1 MLRGGA
7 GYDNKPLG
15 EDRPYAGSYSGG
27 DAGYLRM
34 ADHYCV
40 HAEGNLV
47 HFVPDSAVR
56 CDMIDYEE
64 VVEAIWRYD
73 IPRIDIDEDIT
84 TLYADGKAF
93 AQVIHRADGSR
104 EDLYFENYELQKDI
118 LIKPKNAKLRD
129 VVEFCMNGDI
139 SYADAREWCM
149 ENDIS
154 LGQFDRWL
162 YGALRKSDNPDRVEP
177 KEPWPYRVVAGHQ
190 AFEVRATD
198 KQEAI
203 KKGMAFAKK
212 HASGDICG
220 DWKCKMISEWAT

>member
-1 MLRGGA
+1 MDKDRSVLRTCA
-7 GYDNKPLG
+7 GFDH
-15 EDRPYAGSYSGG
+15 
-27 DAGYLRM
+27 GYLRM

-73 IPRIDIDEDIT
+73 YPRIGIDKNIT

-104 EDLYFENYELQKDI
+104 EDLYFEDYKLQKDI
-118 LIKPKNAKLRD
+118 LIKPNATLRD
-129 VVEFCMNGDI
+129 VVELCMNGEI
-139 SYADAREWCM
+139 SYADARKWCM

-162 YGALRKSDNPDRVEP
+162 YGALKKPDTPVRVEP
-177 KEPWPYRVVAGHQ
+177 KEPWPYRVVA
-190 AFEVRATD
+190 FLNEVID
-198 KQEAI
+198 IFVLAI
-203 KKGMAFAKK
+203 TEDFL
-212 HASGDICG
+212 
-220 DWKCKMISEWAT
+220 